1 MSRLHA
7 EQATSSKLL
16 LQLYDQERCVG
27 TATVIRNYLDD
38 ITVYP
43 EFRHRGYGQE
53 LLRACEERGVVQ
65 AIVVSESGRHLFAA
79 AGWEN
84 HGGPRFELHRNQP
97 EKHTTTH

>member
-1 MSRLHA
+1 MSVLRTEHPA
-7 EQATSSKLL
+7 ENKYL
-16 LQLYDQERCVG
+16 LQLFDHDRCVG
-27 TATVIRNYLDD
+27 TATVIRDYLDD

-43 EFRHRGYGQE
+43 EFRHLGYGQE
-53 LLRACEERGVVQ
+53 LLRACEERGVMQ

-97 EKHTTTH
+97 EKPTTAH